1 MNLELA
7 LLLADRLGVFV
18 FALSGGIAAVRRNM
32 DLFGALVL
40 AMVTAV
46 GGGTL
51 RDLILD
57 APVFWLTDTRAL
69 GLAIVGGLT
78 AFLMHRRLER
88 LKPLRWADATGLAVF
103 AVAGAAKAAGMGH
116 GIVVTLIMGVTT
128 ATAGGLLRDVIAN
141 RDPLLLQEDVY
152 ATAALAGAGAYAAV
166 HFTGAGEPAAFAA
179 GLVAAFG
186 LRAAAIVFGWS
197 LPKARP

>member
-1 MNLELA
+1 VNLDTA
-7 LLLADRLGVFV
+7 LLLADRLGVLV

-40 AMVTAV
+40 ATVTAV

-57 APVFWLTDTRAL
+57 APVFWLTDTLAL
-69 GLAIVGGLT
+69 GLAIAGGLA

-88 LKPLRWADATGLAVF
+88 LKPLRWAD
-103 AVAGAAKAAGMGH
+103 
-116 GIVVTLIMGVTT
+116 
-128 ATAGGLLRDVIAN
+128 
-141 RDPLLLQEDVY
+141 
-152 ATAALAGAGAYAAV
+152 
-166 HFTGAGEPAAFAA
+166 AA